1 VGYGPANSVPQQ
13 CWDEHTFADDLAS
26 VIAALDLHDLT
37 VVAHSMGGG
46 EIVRYLSRH
55 GAARVSRIALLAS
68 TTPYLT
74 KTADNPNGVPA
85 ELFEALRASWQMD
98 FPKWVADNT
107 APFFVAST
115 SPAMMQWVSTLLVQ
129 CPLPVAIACNKAV
142 TTTDFRAELTK
153 IAVPALV
160 IHGDRDVSAPLAISG
175 KPTAALI
182 RGCDFK
188 VYEGAPHGLMYTHME
203 MLQKD
208 ILKFIRD
215 T

>member
-1 VGYGPANSVPQQ
+1 LPHLP
-13 CWDEHTFADDLAS
+13 TADIAVLAS
-26 VIAALDLHDLT
+26 IGVDTGVLT
-37 VVAHSMGGG
+37 GRS
-46 EIVRYLSRH
+46 
-55 GAARVSRIALLAS
+55 
-68 TTPYLT
+68 
-74 KTADNPNGVPA
+74 
-85 ELFEALRASWQMD
+85 
-98 FPKWVADNT
+98 

-175 KPTAALI
+175 KPTAELI